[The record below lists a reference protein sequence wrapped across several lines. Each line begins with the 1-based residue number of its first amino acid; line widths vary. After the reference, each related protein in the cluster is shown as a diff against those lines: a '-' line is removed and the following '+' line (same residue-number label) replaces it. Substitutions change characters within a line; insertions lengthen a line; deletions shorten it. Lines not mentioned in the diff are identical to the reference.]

1 MKVYAV
7 RFQRD
12 GIGGGLFPG
21 ASAPGYGCVAPS
33 ARIPQPLIFGVVV
46 MNLAAHP
53 ETTKISPE
61 FSRQDDYD
69 YEKNG

>member
-1 MKVYAV
+1 MGRMGVMGRMRSVGYKPAV
-7 RFQRD
+7 SDQ
-12 GIGGGLFPG
+12 I
-21 ASAPGYGCVAPS
+21 
-33 ARIPQPLIFGVVV
+33 IFGVVV